1 MASLDMTSFASALKQ
16 HYTDEKIENM
26 VYKDNPLLAM
36 ISKYEDFGG
45 INLKLPIKYGI
56 PQGRSATFL
65 DAKNN
70 ATSSKYEAFLLER
83 VKNYCIA
90 YIDNETLEASKGNAN
105 AFIEA
110 ATNEIDGAIES
121 ITRSLAIGLF
131 GDGSGSIG
139 VVGSTYSSTDT
150 SFTLATIEDVTNFE
164 VGMSLVTANATTGAE
179 TNVADVTVTSVNRDT
194 GVIGLS
200 GTVGFNAAVANDYV
214 FPEGDLSA
222 SAGTDNLKM
231 ISGLNGWVP
240 ASAHTSATVF
250 GVNRSVDPTR
260 LGGIRFDASSL
271 PLEEGL
277 IGAASRV
284 AREGGKPDV
293 CFMNYS
299 NFADLEKALGS
310 KVSYV
315 DVKVKPEIGFR
326 GILIHGPRGPI
337 KVIPDQNCPNN
348 AAFML
353 QLDMWKLYSLGKAPK
368 ILDSDGL
375 KFLRDST
382 ADAVEVRVGYYAQLG
397 CRAPGWN
404 VRVKLA

>member
-1 MASLDMTSFASALKQ
+1 MASLDMDSFAGALKQ
-16 HYTDEKIENM
+16 HYTNEKIENM
-26 VYKDNPLLAM
+26 VYKDNPFLAM
-36 ISKYEDFGG
+36 LSKYEDFGG

-56 PQGRSATFL
+56 PQGRSATFS

-70 ATSSKYEAFLLER
+70 ATASKYEAFLLTR

-90 YIDNETLEASKGNAN
+90 TIDNETLEASKGNAN

-110 ATNEIDGAIES
+110 ATHEIDGAIES
-121 ITRSLAIGLF
+121 VSRSLAIGLY

-150 SFTLATIEDVTNFE
+150 TFTLATIEDVVNFE
-164 VGMSLVTANATTGAE
+164 VGMSLVTANAKTGAE
-179 TNVADVTVTSVNRDT
+179 TQSGEGPTVTAVNRDT
-194 GVIGLS
+194 GVITISAAFG
-200 GTVGFNAAVANDYV
+200 AAVANDFI
-214 FPEGDLSA
+214 FPEGDLAA
-222 SAGTDNLKM
+222 SSGTANAKM
-231 ISGLNGWVP
+231 LSGLNAWVP
-240 ASAHTSATVF
+240 ESAPSATESFF
-250 GVNRSVDPTR
+250 GVDRSADATR

-277 IGAASRV
+277 ISAASRV

-315 DVKVKPEIGFR
+315 DVKVSPEIGFR
-326 GILIHGPRGPI
+326 GILVHGPRGPI
-337 KVIPDQNCPNN
+337 KVVPDQNCPNN

-382 ADAVEVRVGYYAQLG
+382 TDAVEVRVGYYAQLG
-397 CRAPGWN
+397 CRAPGFN